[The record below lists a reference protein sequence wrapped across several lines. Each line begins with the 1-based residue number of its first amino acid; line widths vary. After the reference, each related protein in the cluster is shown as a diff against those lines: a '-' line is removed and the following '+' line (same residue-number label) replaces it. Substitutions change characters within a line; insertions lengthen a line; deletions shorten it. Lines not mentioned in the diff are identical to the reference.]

1 MKTAEIFLKT
11 NITIKLEN
19 PYYLYRLI
27 ISSLY
32 CSDLAHS
39 SKGILTPKKK
49 FLILTPKKFISF
61 FKKIKLNKLR
71 GKREFFALLILF
83 DLTVI

>member
-39 SKGILTPKKK
+39 SKGILTPKKNVLYLPQK
-49 FLILTPKKFISF
+49 NSFPFSKKSNLT
-61 FKKIKLNKLR
+61 N
-71 GKREFFALLILF
+71 
-83 DLTVI
+83 